1 MGGVRAQGCN
11 VRDVAEAKS
20 TETSQRRRVN
30 AGGVRGERKRVYC
43 CPSRAIGSLGDEQPG
58 ISPSDDRFVE
68 AVYRGD
74 TKDFLA
80 FFPKDGVVIDSG
92 RLSLAKT
99 LADRRINSLQQYF
112 QSLI

>member
-1 MGGVRAQGCN
+1 
-11 VRDVAEAKS
+11 
-20 TETSQRRRVN
+20 VN

-92 RLSLAKT
+92 RRFAGHDAIRGWS
-99 LADRRINSLQQYF
+99 DREFTGAHWRMTVKKVEQKKNVITP
-112 QSLI
+112 